1 MKYSVAA
8 LGILLMASCSFAA
21 EPVKV
26 KPREAL
32 QPFTFL
38 VGSWKGTGM
47 PEGNREEKDKGWWSE
62 RISWSWQFKGDDAWL
77 TATFET
83 GKHFTKAELHA
94 LPQANKFRL
103 IVETVAKETQTFEG
117 ELQDKKLTLERT
129 DEKTK
134 ETQRLTFQLLHSNR
148 YLYLYHIR
156 PEGKTT
162 FAKKYQVGATK
173 EGESFAATGSSE
185 KECPVSGG
193 LGTIPVSYN
202 GKTYYVCCSGC
213 RDEFKANPEKYVKEF
228 EEKRKKEKEK

>member
-1 MKYSVAA
+1 M
-8 LGILLMASCSFAA
+8 
-21 EPVKV
+21 
-26 KPREAL
+26 
-32 QPFTFL
+32 
-38 VGSWKGTGM
+38 
-47 PEGNREEKDKGWWSE
+47 
-62 RISWSWQFKGDDAWL
+62 
-77 TATFET
+77 
-83 GKHFTKAELHA
+83 HA
-94 LPQANKFRL
+94 RRPQ
-103 IVETVAKETQTFEG
+103 
-117 ELQDKKLTLERT
+117 
-129 DEKTK
+129 
-134 ETQRLTFQLLHSNR
+134 
-148 YLYLYHIR
+148 